1 MFLIDPVSCIIIDN
15 IKFIS
20 LLFIIWCT
28 VGLYDYAL
36 WWFLSWFLSGW
47 WKYNIKI
54 FNTYKEIVFV
64 LFEERCAMISNVLM
78 VPCIG
83 HQVLYTVVSGFSVC
97 LSPFND
103 ECWRF
108 NVFQGFWNLWNK
120 VSTPMKCLVLEFFID
135 STKNVFHIF
144 DIYCNNLIIFL
155 FFWKSVLCCV
165 VLFQVYAYFL
175 RLGFTVLRHQSRYS

>member
-1 MFLIDPVSCIIIDN
+1 MTMLSDGFSPDFYLVGGNKI
-15 IKFIS
+15 
-20 LLFIIWCT
+20 LLF
-28 VGLYDYAL
+28 
-36 WWFLSWFLSGW
+36 
-47 WKYNIKI
+47 
-54 FNTYKEIVFV
+54 FNTYNEIVFV

-83 HQVLYTVVSGFSVC
+83 HQVLYTVISGFSIC

-165 VLFQVYAYFL
+165 IPGLCLFSA
-175 RLGFTVLRHQSRYS
+175 LGIHSSKTSIKV